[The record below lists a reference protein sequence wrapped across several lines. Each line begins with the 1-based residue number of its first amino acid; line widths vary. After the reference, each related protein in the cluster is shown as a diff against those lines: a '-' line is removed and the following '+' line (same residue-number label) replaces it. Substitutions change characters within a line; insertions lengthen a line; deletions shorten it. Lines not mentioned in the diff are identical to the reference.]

1 MPYGYG
7 RGNNMTIV
15 DSKWRRSKNSSV
27 NFYRQKMFVKAAQ
40 FNKIFPLDDYIGEMI
55 GDKKEAYIADVGAG
69 MFSTTGSTWKD
80 VVIHLYPSDVLS
92 ENFNQM
98 LKENNVV
105 PVIHVAYEDMTKL
118 SYPANFF
125 DIVHCANAL
134 DHSARPMEAI
144 AEMYRVCKPDGWI
157 ILKHFENVG
166 EFLNYRGLHLWNIH
180 KEGTDAIVWNQY
192 ERHSL
197 NELYKEVTIVDS
209 YLAGTKPMVQNVIKI
224 HKV

>member
-1 MPYGYG
+1 
-7 RGNNMTIV
+7 
-15 DSKWRRSKNSSV
+15 
-27 NFYRQKMFVKAAQ
+27 
-40 FNKIFPLDDYIGEMI
+40 
-55 GDKKEAYIADVGAG
+55 
-69 MFSTTGSTWKD
+69 
-80 VVIHLYPSDVLS
+80 
-92 ENFNQM
+92 M

-144 AEMYRVCKPDGWI
+144 AEMYRVCKPGGWI

-209 YLAGTKPMVQNVIKI
+209 YLKGTKPMVQNVIKI